1 MKALKY
7 FTMFLQVILI
17 CPFFA
22 SAADTISGTVTDSLS
37 GKAIPLVTVKI
48 ASPSCSTYTDSQGR
62 YSFTISTTRTIR
74 ELPQI
79 SWNAGGF
86 SISGY
91 AGYAGEVRYEL
102 VDPAGNKI
110 LSPDRVSLSAGVYFL
125 RVQSVSQT
133 RTFKIMNLNQS
144 SPELKIVSPEFPP
157 LARSAA
163 ASYILTY
170 SKTDYYAAT
179 RTVSGTATS

>member
-91 AGYAGEVRYEL
+91 AGYAGITGDRKTSGVF
-102 VDPAGNKI
+102 PGNLRNHGSSWCRTDSKRI
-110 LSPDRVSLSAGVYFL
+110 SPLK
-125 RVQSVSQT
+125 SV
-133 RTFKIMNLNQS
+133 
-144 SPELKIVSPEFPP
+144 
-157 LARSAA
+157 
-163 ASYILTY
+163 
-170 SKTDYYAAT
+170 
-179 RTVSGTATS
+179 